1 MRGCD
6 YNTNFSDAGLIIF
19 VRKDKKTNKYYFN
32 QIKKKPLEAKVA
44 ILTAVGTKGTSP
56 HCD

>member
-32 QIKKKPLEAKVA
+32 QIKKKASGGE
-44 ILTAVGTKGTSP
+44 GCNSNCCWYKGNLAAL
-56 HCD
+56 